1 MNYPCDFSS
10 SLKLCQNMTKEEA
23 RIYNGSKIVSSLSAA
38 GKSGPL
44 HVKEEINYFP
54 EI

>member
-23 RIYNGSKIVSSLSAA
+23 RIYNESKIVSSLHAT
-38 GKSGPL
+38 GQL
-44 HVKEEINYFP
+44 HVKE
-54 EI
+54 